1 MPLLLTQTIE
11 DVRCAVW
18 RVTEPCDVLAGI
30 TGADDAAHATAGLS
44 SPKRVTERLAARAL
58 LRMAFPGDYDRIVY
72 DGHGRP
78 MLAHGR
84 AQVSISHTDGYV
96 AVALSD
102 RRIGVDIELRT
113 GKALRLG
120 GRFMDDGELVR
131 VLAADD
137 PETAATAVWSA
148 KETVYKAV
156 GHAAADFRA
165 AVHVGFSTSG
175 LSFPGFVTVSVTSL
189 ARPCRVYVAADDR
202 FVLTLGLF
210 VV

>member
-84 AQVSISHTDGYV
+84 AQVSISHTDGYA
-96 AVALSD
+96 AVALSC

-120 GRFMDDGELVR
+120 GRFMDDVELAW
-131 VLAADD
+131 VLAAGD

-156 GHAAADFRA
+156 GRAATDFRA

-175 LSFPGFVTVSVTSL
+175 LSFPGFVTASGTSL
-189 ARPCRVYVAADDR
+189 THPCRVYVAADDR

-210 VV
+210 SV